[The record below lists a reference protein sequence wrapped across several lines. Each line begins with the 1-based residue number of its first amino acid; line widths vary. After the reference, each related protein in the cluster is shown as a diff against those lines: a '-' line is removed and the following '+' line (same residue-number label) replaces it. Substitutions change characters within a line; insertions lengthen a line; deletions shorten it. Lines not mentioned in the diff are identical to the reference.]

1 MTGRIMALDVGDRRI
16 GIALS
21 DALMITAQG
30 LETYTREDDNTEK
43 DISYIIDKAKAHNAA
58 KIVFGLPKNMDGT
71 IGFQAEKVQEFAR
84 AVQEK
89 FDGEIDFFDER
100 GTTISAHEALRTGG
114 LKTKKHKSVVDKIA
128 AVIILQAYLERYG
141 G

>member
-16 GIALS
+16 GVALS
-21 DALMITAQG
+21 DPLMITAQG
-30 LETYTREDDNTEK
+30 LETYTRGDDPDADAEYLVN
-43 DISYIIDKAKAHNAA
+43 IAKSQGAH

-71 IGFQAEKVQEFAR
+71 LGFQAEKVQEFAGLIK
-84 AVQEK
+84 EK
-89 FDGEIDFFDER
+89 FQGDIDFFDER
-100 GTTISAHEALRTGG
+100 GTTVSAHEALRSGG
-114 LKTKKHKSVVDKIA
+114 LKTKKHKPVVDKIA